1 MIIDLRK
8 KSQITIP
15 REIVDALNL
24 REGDHLEV
32 SIKNGAIII
41 EPVAIYSKSYIK
53 KLEDT
58 VMRLNEEPIK
68 YNIGPFSSVEDAIS
82 YLEEIDDNNDDIG
95 REEKKWSM
103 KYYFPVNLESH
114 LQGYKTMKEEFSMK
128 SYRYL

>member
-68 YNIGPFSSVEDAIS
+68 YNVGPFSSVEDAIS
-82 YLEEIDDNNDDIG
+82 YLEEMDDTNDDIG
-95 REEKKWSM
+95 RENKK
-103 KYYFPVNLESH
+103 
-114 LQGYKTMKEEFSMK
+114 
-128 SYRYL
+128 